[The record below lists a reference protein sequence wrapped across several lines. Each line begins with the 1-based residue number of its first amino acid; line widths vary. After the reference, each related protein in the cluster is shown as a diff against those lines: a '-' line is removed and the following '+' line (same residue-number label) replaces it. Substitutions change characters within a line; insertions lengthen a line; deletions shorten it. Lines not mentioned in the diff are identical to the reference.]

1 MSTAE
6 AIEPGEPYPGLRAFR
21 RDETH
26 IFFGREG
33 TISEMVDRLAAHRF
47 LAVTGHSGSG
57 KSSLVR
63 TGLID
68 ALDRGLL
75 VEAGSNWCVADFR
88 PGGQPFSRLTGALV
102 KAVGRP
108 YSDQELGLI
117 EAKLTGGPLG
127 LLGWL
132 DEINFPAETNVLLL
146 VDQFEE
152 IFRYRQGQSG
162 DDVDAF
168 VALLL
173 ASAKHGK
180 QRGRR
185 VYVVITMRSDFLGDC
200 ARFTDLAETI
210 NDGQF
215 LTPRLTRDQCREA
228 IEGPAVVYDGRVEP
242 ALVTR
247 MLNDM
252 GGNPDQLPLMQHI
265 LMLLWQEARARAG
278 SGVPELTLAD
288 YKRLGGIGTA
298 GPEADAFVA
307 AKRPSLFRRLFGC
320 LRKTRPAEAKR
331 DEAISVNGALSDHAD
346 KVLASLTPEQQR
358 LAEKLFRALTE
369 GEGTG
374 GRDVRRP
381 VTLADAAAITDSL
394 INDLVPIIETFR
406 APGCNFL
413 TPPFPDPLRPED
425 RIDISHESLIR
436 QWVKL
441 RRWVREEYQSAETY
455 RDIERSAKQ
464 WENRRGNLLAK
475 LDLAVARAWRK
486 SERPNGAWAAR
497 YGGAFNLAMAFLRK
511 SERHRLWR
519 RAIVAASTSAVVL
532 VVLSTT
538 LISLI
543 LMGVMGS
550 RSYDNPAEERSD
562 FGIEAQSTLKS
573 DVGTNTPLAIPGG
586 RVIKTKELESALGSG
601 TLDGVPFLAIDAWR
615 RSVSD
620 IVYVPKS
627 IYIAY
632 AGDYGTFND
641 ATQAKLRDELSKLS
655 NGTLDMPLVFF
666 CIGSKCW
673 ESYNAALRAINLG
686 YTRVY
691 WYRGGITAWREAQRP
706 YPITFSLVR
715 FKDVPRSLNTIW
727 TAVRDEFWPDPVY
740 YYNSGASYAANKQ
753 YDNAVEDFTRAIS
766 INPRYAEAYLQR
778 GRAYLSKED
787 YSLAMVD
794 LAKAAELDPQKKAEV
809 DAILRDPKIANG
821 YVVRGRAFYDKKK
834 YDSAIEEFD
843 KAVAIAPENAAAYY
857 NRGRAYYAKENYP
870 KAIEDLGQVIKIDPK
885 NTQAF
890 NMRGN
895 AYYGA
900 TDYTNAIE
908 SYGQAIA
915 LSPRDKVL
923 RANRGGAYKKKNDC
937 DHAIPDYDAAIAIDP
952 KYGDAYQS
960 RGQCYAEK
968 EDYEKA
974 ISDLTQAIAA
984 NPNNVDLIVERA
996 AMYLSKRDYHHA
1008 IQETTEALSR
1018 RTADVF
1024 ALWVRARAKLYSE
1037 GADQAVNDLLAAVKA
1052 QPNGSTLVMWLHVAR
1067 LRSGQDDAEELA
1079 ANAKGFDRTRWP
1091 WPIIGLFLGAGA
1103 PEAVMSTAQSGNAA
1117 VRQDWMCQAAFFV
1130 GIHQA
1135 AKGAQD
1141 AARALFQDAAK
1152 TCSKASP
1159 EYHAAKEELSR
1170 LY

>member
-1 MSTAE
+1 MTSE
-6 AIEPGEPYPGLRAFR
+6 AIDAPGEPYPGLRAFR

-75 VEAGSNWCVADFR
+75 VEAGSDWCVADFR

-102 KAVGRP
+102 KAVGQT

-117 EAKLTGGPLG
+117 EAKLTSGPLS

-132 DEINFPAETNVLLL
+132 DEINFAPETNVLLL

-162 DDVDAF
+162 DDIDAF
-168 VALLL
+168 VAQLL
-173 ASAKHGK
+173 ASAK
-180 QRGRR
+180 QRKRR
-185 VYVVITMRSDFLGDC
+185 VYVVLTMRSDFLGDC
-200 ARFTDLAETI
+200 ARFTELAETI

-228 IEGPAVVYDGRVEP
+228 IEGPAAVYDGRIEP
-242 ALVTR
+242 ALVIR

-265 LMLLWQEARARAG
+265 LMLLWQEACTRAG
-278 SGVPELTLAD
+278 GNLPELTLAD

-298 GPEADAFVA
+298 GPEAEAFTA
-307 AKRPSLFRRLFGC
+307 DKKPSFFRRLFGWIG
-320 LRKTRPAEAKR
+320 KKPPTKAEDPATT
-331 DEAISVNGALSDHAD
+331 SVNGALSDHAD

-369 GEGTG
+369 GEGTS

-381 VTLADAAAITDSL
+381 VTLADAAAITEARIDDL
-394 INDLVPIIETFR
+394 IPIIETFR

-413 TPPFPDPLRPED
+413 TPPLPDPLRPED

-486 SERPNGAWAAR
+486 SEQPNAVWAAR
-497 YGGAFNLAMAFLRK
+497 YGGAFDLAMTFLRK
-511 SERHRLWR
+511 SERHRRWR
-519 RAIVAASTSAVVL
+519 KAIVAVSTSVVTL
-532 VVLSTT
+532 VILSTT

-543 LMGVMGS
+543 LMGVMAGQ
-550 RSYDNPAEERSD
+550 SYDNPAEERSD
-562 FGIEAQSTLKS
+562 FGIEPQGTMKS

-586 RVIKTKELESALGSG
+586 QIIKTKELEAALDSG

-615 RSVSD
+615 RSNAE
-620 IVYVPKS
+620 IIYVPKS

-632 AGDYGTFND
+632 AGDYGNFND
-641 ATQAKLRDELSKLS
+641 DTQKRLKDELAKRTDG
-655 NGTLDMPLVFF
+655 NLDMPLVFF

-686 YTRVY
+686 YTKVY
-691 WYRGGITAWREAQRP
+691 WYRGGITAWKEAQRTF
-706 YPITFSLVR
+706 PIEFSLVR
-715 FKDVPRSLNTIW
+715 LKDVPRSLNTIW
-727 TAVRDEFWPDPVY
+727 AAVRDKVWPDPAY
-740 YYNSGASYAANKQ
+740 YYSRGTNYAANKQ
-753 YDNAVEDFTRAIS
+753 FDNAIEDFTRAIS
-766 INPRYAEAYLQR
+766 IDRNYADAYIQR
-778 GRAYLSKED
+778 ARAYMSKED
-787 YSLAMVD
+787 YNLAMTD
-794 LAKAAELDPQKKAEV
+794 LAKAAEVNPQKKPEV
-809 DAILRDPKIANG
+809 EKMLRDPKVAAG
-821 YVVRGRAFYDKKK
+821 YVVRGRALHDKQQYDPAIKE
-834 YDSAIEEFD
+834 YDTAIQ
-843 KAVAIAPENAAAYY
+843 IAPDDADAYY
-857 NRGRAYYAKENYP
+857 NRGRAYYAKKDYP
-870 KAIEDLGQVIKIDPK
+870 RAIEDFSQAVKLDPK
-885 NTQAF
+885 NVGAF
-890 NMRGN
+890 NNRGH
-895 AYYGA
+895 AYYSMG
-900 TDYTNAIE
+900 DYDNSIINY
-908 SYGQAIA
+908 SQAIA
-915 LSPRDKVL
+915 LSPREKVL
-923 RANRGGAYKKKNDC
+923 RSNRASAYEKKRDC
-937 DHAIPDYDAAIAIDP
+937 DRAIQDYDSAIAIDP
-952 KYGDAYQS
+952 KYGDAYKN
-960 RGQCYAEK
+960 RGACYAEK

-974 ISDLTQAIAA
+974 ISDLTQAIAL
-984 NPNNVDLIVERA
+984 NPGNIDLLIERGV
-996 AMYLSKRDYHHA
+996 MYLRKRDYHHA

-1018 RTADVF
+1018 QATNVS
-1024 ALWVRARAKLYSE
+1024 ALWVRARAKLYSDA
-1037 GADQAVNDLLAAVKA
+1037 ADQAVNDLQKA
-1052 QPNGSTLVMWLHVAR
+1052 LKVQPNTPVFTMWLHLAR
-1067 LRSGQDDAEELA
+1067 LRSGQDDAEELT
-1079 ANAKGFDRTRWP
+1079 ANAKELDRTRWP
-1091 WPIIGLFLGAGA
+1091 WPIIGLFLGTGT
-1103 PEAVMSTAQSGNAA
+1103 PEAVMSTVESADAS
-1117 VRQDWMCQAAFFV
+1117 VRQARACQAAFFV

-1135 AKGAQD
+1135 AKGLKD
-1141 AARALFQDAAK
+1141 AARDLFQAAVK
-1152 TCSKASP
+1152 NCLRTAAEFP
-1159 EYHAAKEELSR
+1159 AAKEELSR
-1170 LY
+1170 LN